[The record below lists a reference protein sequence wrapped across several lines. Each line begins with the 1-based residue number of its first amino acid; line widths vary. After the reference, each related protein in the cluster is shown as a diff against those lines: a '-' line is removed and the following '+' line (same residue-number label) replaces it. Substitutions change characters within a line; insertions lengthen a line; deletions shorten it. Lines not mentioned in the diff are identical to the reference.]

1 MFCVIFLG
9 ILKMRN
15 SAFFSNLASLL
26 LYLFDCRLESTGYRL
41 ENLITGWRIVA
52 AGWRFCFQAGESDDR
67 LESLATGSKVSFEA
81 E

>member
-1 MFCVIFLG
+1 MFLVFYINL
-9 ILKMRN
+9 N
-15 SAFFSNLASLL
+15 SAFFFSNLASLL

-41 ENLITGWRIVA
+41 ERLITGWRIVA
-52 AGWRFCFQAGESDDR
+52 TGWRVCFQAGESDDR